1 MLAGSAF
8 IVLFALL
15 FAGLPIAFAL
25 FLVGA
30 AGSAFFLGLAP
41 ALAMVGQVTFDTVRN
56 YNLATL
62 PLFILMGNFV
72 ARARLST
79 ELYEAA
85 YSLLGHRRGGL
96 AMTTILASGGF
107 AAVCG
112 SSMATAATM
121 SRVAM
126 PSMRA
131 YGYADRLA
139 AASIAAG
146 GTLGILIP
154 PSVIMVIYGILTNT
168 NIGALFI
175 AGIIPGLIGIAGY
188 LAAVSWSVWR
198 DPSLGPPGE
207 RVGWAGRITALRRI
221 WGIAALFALVLGG
234 IYFGIFTPIE
244 AAGVGAFGAFVF
256 AIARRSLGWADLRDV
271 LVESMQTSAL
281 MLTVLIGA
289 VVYNNFL
296 DLSGFTRTLQS
307 TVTAF
312 GVHPMAV
319 IAAIV
324 FIYLL
329 LGCVLESLS
338 MVLLTV
344 PVFFPVVAAL
354 GLDPVW
360 FGIIVVVATE
370 ISLITP
376 PVGFNV
382 FMLQS
387 MLPDVSA
394 GTIFRGLVP
403 FIVADVAR
411 LVLYVA
417 VPTVVLWLPRL
428 MET

>member
-1 MLAGSAF
+1 MVVGGAF
-8 IVLFALL
+8 VVLFALL

-25 FLVGA
+25 FLIGTAGA
-30 AGSAFFLGLAP
+30 AVYLGPGP
-41 ALAMVGQVTFDTVRN
+41 ALAMLGQVTFDTVRN

-72 ARARLST
+72 ARARLSQ
-79 ELYEAA
+79 ELYDAA
-85 YSLLGHRRGGL
+85 FALVGHRRGGL
-96 AMTTILASGGF
+96 AMTTVVASGGF

-121 SRVAM
+121 CRVAM

-131 YGYADRLA
+131 HGYSDRLA
-139 AASIAAG
+139 TASIAAG

-154 PSVIMVIYGILTNT
+154 PSVIMVIYGIMTNT

-175 AGIIPGLIGIAGY
+175 AGIIPGLIGILGY
-188 LAAVSWSVWR
+188 MAAVAWSVWR
-198 DPSLGPPGE
+198 DPSSGPPGE
-207 RVGWAGRITALRRI
+207 RMGWHERLVAVRRV
-221 WGIAALFALVLGG
+221 WGIALLFAIVLGG
-234 IYFGIFTPIE
+234 IYLGVFTPIE
-244 AAGVGAFGAFVF
+244 AAGIGAFGAFLF
-256 AIARRSLGWADLRDV
+256 ALLRGELDWTALREV
-271 LVESMQTSAL
+271 LAESMRTSAL

-296 DLSGFTRTLQS
+296 DLSGFTRTLQAS
-307 TVTAF
+307 VTAL
-312 GVHPMAV
+312 GVHPVMV
-319 IAAIV
+319 ITLV
-324 FIYLL
+324 LLVYLL

-344 PVFFPVVAAL
+344 PVFFPVVMAL
-354 GLDPVW
+354 GYDPVW
-360 FGIIVVVATE
+360 FGVIVVVATE

-382 FMLQS
+382 FVLQS
-387 MLPDVSA
+387 MLPEVSA

-403 FIVADVAR
+403 FIVADFAR

-417 VPTVVLWLPRL
+417 VPAVVLWLPRL
-428 MET
+428 MEG